1 MFKRLK
7 NWLFNRPP
15 EDHLVASF
23 GWVVGTFAAIG
34 SAVAFPAI
42 ASVAVGVA
50 SFTYLMALAEGA
62 YGIGGM
68 IGNFCNWAYRKIFKS
83 KKQPVNNQN
92 HRSKSD
98 KQPQTEQEKAKDNG
112 REQPQPEKENGKG
125 KEQPQPGQE
134 KGKEEPQ
141 AEQKNDKGK
150 EQPQPGQDKTQ
161 EQPQTEPV
169 EPKQQPITLNSK
181 EFLILIRQMQILM
194 QLLQQTR
201 MELEALRQQNKS
213 LSSENKN
220 PDNLKQFGNSE
231 ESPRRISGRRNP
243 ANRNYLQY
251 SRFVRY

>member
-15 EDHLVASF
+15 EDHVAAGF
-23 GWVVGTFAAIG
+23 AWIVGTFAAIG

-50 SFTYLMALAEGA
+50 NFTCLMALAEGA

-68 IGNFCNWAYRKIFKS
+68 IGNFCNWVYRKIFKS

-92 HRSKSD
+92 QRSKSD
-98 KQPQTEQEKAKDNG
+98 KQPQAEQEKDNG
-112 REQPQPEKENGKG
+112 REQPQPEKGKE
-125 KEQPQPGQE
+125 KEQPQSEQS
-134 KGKEEPQ
+134 KPQ
-141 AEQKNDKGK
+141 AE
-150 EQPQPGQDKTQ
+150 PI
-161 EQPQTEPV
+161 

-181 EFLILIRQMQILM
+181 EFLILIQQMQILM

-201 MELEALRQQNKS
+201 MELEALRQKNKT

-231 ESPRRISGRRNP
+231 ESTRRISGRRNP

-251 SRFVRY
+251 SRFVRH

>member
-15 EDHLVASF
+15 EDRVVASF
-23 GWVVGTFAAIG
+23 GWGIGTFAAIG

-68 IGNFCNWAYRKIFKS
+68 IGNFCNWVYRKIFKS
-83 KKQPVNNQN
+83 KKQLVNNQN

-98 KQPQTEQEKAKDNG
+98 KQPQAE
-112 REQPQPEKENGKG
+112 
-125 KEQPQPGQE
+125 QE

-141 AEQKNDKGK
+141 AEQKNSKGK

-201 MELEALRQQNKS
+201 MELEALRQKNKT
-213 LSSENKN
+213 LTSENKN
-220 PDNLKQFGNSE
+220 SKDLDRP
-231 ESPRRISGRRNP
+231 ISRRNRP
-243 ANRNYLQY
+243 LNRNYLQY
-251 SRFVRY
+251 SRFVRH

>member
-15 EDHLVASF
+15 EDHVVASF
-23 GWVVGTFAAIG
+23 GWGIGTFAAIG

-98 KQPQTEQEKAKDNG
+98 KQPQ
-112 REQPQPEKENGKG
+112 PE
-125 KEQPQPGQE
+125 QE

-141 AEQKNDKGK
+141 AEQKNGKGK
-150 EQPQPGQDKTQ
+150 EQPQLGQDETQ
-161 EQPQTEPV
+161 EQPQAEPV

-194 QLLQQTR
+194 QLLQQTK
-201 MELEALRQQNKS
+201 MELEALRQKNKS
-213 LSSENKN
+213 LSLENKN
-220 PDNLKQFGNSE
+220 SKDLYRP
-231 ESPRRISGRRNP
+231 ISRRNRP
-243 ANRNYLQY
+243 LNRNYLPN
-251 SRFVRY
+251 SRFVRH

>member
-15 EDHLVASF
+15 EDHVVASF
-23 GWVVGTFAAIG
+23 GWGIGTFAAIG

-68 IGNFCNWAYRKIFKS
+68 IGNFCNWVYRKIFKS

-98 KQPQTEQEKAKDNG
+98 KQPQAE
-112 REQPQPEKENGKG
+112 
-125 KEQPQPGQE
+125 QE

-141 AEQKNDKGK
+141 AEQKNSKGK

-201 MELEALRQQNKS
+201 MELEALRQKNKT
-213 LSSENKN
+213 LTLENKN
-220 PDNLKQFGNSE
+220 SKDLDRP
-231 ESPRRISGRRNP
+231 ISRRNRP
-243 ANRNYLQY
+243 LNRNYLQY
-251 SRFVRY
+251 SRFVRH

>member
-15 EDHLVASF
+15 EDHIVAGF
-23 GWVVGTFAAIG
+23 AWIVGTFAAIG

-83 KKQPVNNQN
+83 KKQPTNKQDQ
-92 HRSKSD
+92 HSKTD
-98 KQPQTEQEKAKDNG
+98 KQPQAEQEKGKG
-112 REQPQPEKENGKG
+112 REQPQPEKDKEQSQTKQENSQPEQENGKG
-125 KEQPQPGQE
+125 KEQPQPE
-134 KGKEEPQ
+134 
-141 AEQKNDKGK
+141 
-150 EQPQPGQDKTQ
+150 QDKAQ
-161 EQPQTEPV
+161 EQSQAEPV
-169 EPKQQPITLNSK
+169 EPKQHPITLNSK

-201 MELEALRQQNKS
+201 MELEALRQKNKS

-231 ESPRRISGRRNP
+231 ELVQPISGRRNP
-243 ANRNYLQY
+243 ANRNYLQN
-251 SRFVRY
+251 SRFVRH